1 MKCFI
6 KDKILNIPNIESI
19 IIGVFQSNKL
29 SYFAKKIDVKSNG
42 YISSLIRS
50 EPQLSKP
57 GNGVFLY
64 KIPNINFK
72 KVILVGC
79 GDKDTITY
87 ETYIKIIHKS
97 INILKTIVTPTIFF
111 SLLDLNVKSYN
122 LYWKIRIFIDI
133 IYDSFYIFNK
143 YKKSNKYFNLKK
155 IYFTYI
161 SKKEKEIGKKAIKHS
176 IAISIGKSYAKNLA
190 NCPPN
195 ICNPAYLVTC
205 AKQLKHKYKNTIN
218 VSVLNATKI
227 KNLGMN
233 AYLSVGKGSKNKP
246 YISIIK
252 YKSINDVLNKKP
264 IIFLGKGVTFDSGG
278 ISIKSSYAMDE
289 MKYDMCGAAAVYGIL
304 LSVAQLNLP
313 INIIGILAGSEN
325 MPDGNS
331 FRPGDIIKTMS
342 GKTVEIINTD
352 AEGRLLLCDTLTYL
366 EKYDPEIVIDV
377 ATLTGACITALG
389 KNVSGFMTKD
399 KLLSQE
405 LITASNQTNDKI
417 WRLPMFD
424 EYYEEL
430 KSNIADLR
438 NVGSGTAGAITAACF
453 LSHFSKKYRW
463 AHLDIA
469 GTAWTSGKEKSAT
482 GRPINLLIQ
491 FLLNRC
497 KLSQ

>member
-6 KDKILNIPNIESI
+6 KDKILNVPNIECI
-19 IIGVFQSNKL
+19 IVGVFEHNKL
-29 SYFAKKIDVKSNG
+29 SHFAKKIDIKSKG
-42 YISSLIRS
+42 YISSLIKS

-64 KIPNINFK
+64 NIPNINFK

-79 GDKDTITY
+79 GNEDTITY
-87 ETYIKIIHKS
+87 ENYIKFINKS
-97 INILKTIVTPTIFF
+97 INILKTIIAPTVFF
-111 SLLDLNVKSYN
+111 SLLDLNVKKHN
-122 LYWKIRIFIDI
+122 LYWKIRTFIDI

-155 IYFTYI
+155 IYFSST
-161 SKKEKEIGKKAIKHS
+161 SKKEQEIGEKAIKHS

-195 ICNPAYLVTC
+195 VCNPAYLVSC

-218 VSVLNATKI
+218 ISILNAKKI

-252 YKSINDVLNKKP
+252 YKSTNHIINEKP
-264 IIFLGKGVTFDSGG
+264 IIFLGKGITFDSGG

-289 MKYDMCGAAAVYGIL
+289 MKYDMCGAAAVYGIM
-304 LSVAQLNLP
+304 SSIAQLNLP
-313 INIIGILAGSEN
+313 INIIGVLAGSEN

-366 EKYDPEIVIDV
+366 EKYDPEIVIDI
-377 ATLTGACITALG
+377 ATLTGACIIALG
-389 KNVSGFMTKD
+389 KNVSGFMTQD
-399 KLLSQE
+399 KLLSKE

-417 WRLPMFD
+417 WKLPMFK
-424 EYYEEL
+424 EYYKEL
-430 KSNIADLR
+430 KSNIADLK
-438 NVGSGTAGAITAACF
+438 NIGNGTAGAITAACF
-453 LSHFSKKYRW
+453 LSYFAKKYRW

-469 GTAWTSGKEKSAT
+469 GTAWTSGTEKSAT
-482 GRPINLLIQ
+482 GRPINLILQ
-491 FLLNRC
+491 FLLNKC

>member
-1 MKCFI
+1 MQFFI
-6 KDKILNIPNIESI
+6 KDKILNIPNVESI
-19 IIGVFQSNKL
+19 IVGAFESNKL
-29 SYFAKKIDVKSNG
+29 SYFAKKIDIKSKG
-42 YISSLIRS
+42 YISSLIKS

-57 GNGVFLY
+57 GNGIFLY
-64 KIPNINFK
+64 KIPNISFK

-79 GDKDTITY
+79 GKTDTITH
-87 ETYIKIIHKS
+87 ETYVKIINKS
-97 INILKTIVTPTIFF
+97 INILKTITTPTVFF
-111 SLLDLNVKSYN
+111 SLLDLNIKKFN
-122 LYWKIRIFIDI
+122 LYWKIRTFIDI
-133 IYDSFYIFNK
+133 TYDAFYIFNK
-143 YKKSNKYFNLKK
+143 YKKSNKYFSLKK
-155 IYFTYI
+155 IYFSSI
-161 SKKEKEIGKKAIKHS
+161 SKQEKETGEKAIKHS

-190 NCPPN
+190 NYPPN
-195 ICNPAYLVTC
+195 VCNPAYLVSY
-205 AKQLKHKYKNTIN
+205 AKQLKHKYKNTISI
-218 VSVLNATKI
+218 SVLNSTKM
-227 KNLGMN
+227 KKLGMN

-252 YKSINDVLNKKP
+252 YKSINHVINEKP
-264 IIFLGKGVTFDSGG
+264 IVFLGKGITFDSGG

-289 MKYDMCGAAAVYGIL
+289 MKYDMCGAAAVYGIM

-352 AEGRLLLCDTLTYL
+352 AEGRLLLCDTLTYV
-366 EKYDPEIVIDV
+366 EKYNPEIVIDI

-399 KLLSQE
+399 KLLSKE
-405 LITASNQTNDKI
+405 LITASSQTNDKI
-417 WRLPMFD
+417 WRLPMFN

-438 NVGSGTAGAITAACF
+438 NVGNGTAGAITAACF
-453 LSHFSKKYRW
+453 LSYFSKKYRW

-469 GTAWTSGKEKSAT
+469 GTAWTSGKNKSAT
-482 GRPINLLIQ
+482 GRPINLILQ
-491 FLLNRC
+491 FLLNKC
-497 KLSQ
+497 KLS